1 MLQVVNFMGVLL
13 FAGNLLIAI
22 PEGQSVFVLRS
33 VEQSEQSLRKALVT
47 RLEARGI
54 ESEAAA
60 QIIGDVVGPNLEMT
74 SRALMNMAIVFPE
87 VHRSDLLDHIANAA
101 LRRERFSFDDY
112 DAMVALLQR
121 LKGGALEA
129 SDYTRLSQAVGQA

>member
-1 MLQVVNFMGVLL
+1 MPQVINIMGVLL
-13 FAGNLLIAI
+13 LAGNLLIAV
-22 PEGQSVFVLRS
+22 PEGQSVLVLRS

-54 ESEAAA
+54 ESEAAS

-74 SRALMNMAIVFPE
+74 SRALMNMAILFPE
-87 VHRSDLLDHIANAA
+87 VRRSDLLDHIATAA

-112 DAMVALLQR
+112 DTMVALLQR
-121 LKGGALEA
+121 LKGGTLEA
-129 SDYTRLSQAVGQA
+129 SEYTRLSQIVRQA